1 MINKLTKYAL
11 KFTTGLQ
18 GIVTMAIVSFTEAV
32 FFVIPPDTFL
42 GLLCIKKSYRE
53 LSLDPSSATIISVPS

>member
-1 MINKLTKYAL
+1 MIDKLTKYAL

-32 FFVIPPDTFL
+32 FL
-42 GLLCIKKSYRE
+42 
-53 LSLDPSSATIISVPS
+53 

>member
-1 MINKLTKYAL
+1 MIDKLTKYAL

-32 FFVIPPDTFL
+32 FFVIPPDPFL
-42 GLLCIKKSYRE
+42 GLLCIKKVIE
-53 LSLDPSSATIISVPS
+53 KL